1 MTAVATTARISTTRA
16 LLVAGTVAAPL
27 WAAVSLAQA
36 ALREPFDLTRHPLS
50 MLSLGELGWL
60 QITNFVVAGVLFLA
74 GSYGLRRTGGS
85 GWLPRLTGIVGV
97 GMIASGL
104 LVMDPGAG
112 FPAGYDA
119 IPTTMSWHALGHM
132 AAGSLTFLALS
143 VACFVVA
150 RRQASTAGKVVS
162 RLAGAWVLV
171 ANAYCMSGAT
181 AGSLVLAAGVIP
193 AMLWLSAAHR
203 SQLGA

>member
-1 MTAVATTARISTTRA
+1 MTAIATTTRA
-16 LLVAGTVAAPL
+16 LLVAGTLAAPL
-27 WAAVSLAQA
+27 WAALSLAQA

-50 MLSLGELGWL
+50 MLALGDLGWL
-60 QITNFVVAGVLFLA
+60 QIANFVVAGVLFVA
-74 GSYGLRRTGGS
+74 GSYGLRRTSGS
-85 GWLPRLTGIVGV
+85 VWLPRLTGIVGI

-119 IPTTMSWHALGHM
+119 IPTTMSWHSLGHM
-132 AAGSLTFLALS
+132 AAGSITFLTLS
-143 VACFVVA
+143 AACFVLA
-150 RRQASTAGKVVS
+150 RHQGSTAGKVVS
-162 RLAGAWVLV
+162 RLAGAGVLV
-171 ANAYCMSGAT
+171 ANAYAMSGGA